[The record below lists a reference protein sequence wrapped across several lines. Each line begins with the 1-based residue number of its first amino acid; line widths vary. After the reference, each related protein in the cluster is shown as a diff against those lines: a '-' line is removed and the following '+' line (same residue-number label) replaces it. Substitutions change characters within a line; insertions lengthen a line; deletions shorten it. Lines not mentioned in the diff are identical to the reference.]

1 MSWLSLTTIFA
12 PIQVLKPKLRVF
24 GAFVTDVDL
33 EKAEC
38 RRTGVPSGTS
48 IRNQFYF
55 ELMRCKPHYPGTGS
69 ASAPDYV
76 IAGCEAAFPWTKKGT
91 AYAETAFSDHHRDAY
106 LSAPGVEDTEVQ
118 QIMDLLLSNVVPK

>member
-38 RRTGVPSGTS
+38 RRTGLPSGTN
-48 IRNQFYF
+48 IRNQVYF

-91 AYAETAFSDHHRDAY
+91 AYAEAAFSDHHRDAY
-106 LSAPGVEDTEVQ
+106 LSAPGVEDTDVQ

>member
-12 PIQVLKPKLRVF
+12 PIQLLKPTLRVYA
-24 GAFVTDVDL
+24 AFVTDVDL

-38 RRTGVPSGTS
+38 RRAGVPSGTS
-48 IRNQFYF
+48 IRNQFYY
-55 ELMRCKPHYPGTGS
+55 ELMRYKPHYPGTGS

-91 AYAETAFSDHHRDAY
+91 AYAETAFPDHHRDAY
-106 LSAPGVEDTEVQ
+106 LSAPGVEDADMQ
-118 QIMDLLLSNVVPK
+118 QIMDLLLSNVVAK